1 MSEKRRGAIMPRNPR
16 QLSRTGV
23 YHIIVRGI
31 NRQTIF
37 FEDDDYQRYI
47 ETIGRFVA
55 DGDAIVLGYCLMSN
69 HVHLLI
75 QENNA
80 TISKIMK
87 KIGSSYAY
95 WYNCKYERSGHVFQD
110 RFKSENVEDDSY
122 LITVIRYIHQNPV
135 KAGNVTKAEAYT
147 WSSCRV
153 YYGEKEYPPG
163 LTQTSLILGMF
174 AETTSQAIEGFRNY
188 NDEKTEDKC
197 LEDNSAKY
205 LPDSEAIKIMTNL
218 NNNQSISTLSAMPK
232 VERDLLL
239 QKFKET
245 EGLSLRQIARITG
258 LGYQIVNR
266 A

>member
-1 MSEKRRGAIMPRNPR
+1 MPRNAR
-16 QLSRTGV
+16 QLSKTGI

-37 FEDDDYQRYI
+37 FEDDDYQRYV

-55 DGDAIVLGYCLMSN
+55 DGDAILLGYCLMSN

-75 QENNA
+75 QENNTA
-80 TISKIMK
+80 ISKIMK
-87 KIGSSYAY
+87 KIGTSYAY
-95 WYNCKYERSGHVFQD
+95 WYNWKYERSGHVFQD

-122 LITVIRYIHQNPV
+122 LLTVIRYIHRNPV
-135 KAGNVTKAEAYT
+135 KAGIVTNAEEYT

-153 YYGEKEYPPG
+153 YYGYKEYPPG

-174 AETTSQAIEGFRNY
+174 AETTRQAIEGFRHYINEI
-188 NDEKTEDKC
+188 NEDKC

-205 LPDSEAIKIMTNL
+205 LPDSEAIKVMIKL
-218 NNNQSISTLSAMPK
+218 NNNESISKLSNMPK
-232 VERDLLL
+232 VERDQLL
-239 QKFKET
+239 QRFKEN

-258 LGYQIVNR
+258 LGYQTVNR

>member
-1 MSEKRRGAIMPRNPR
+1 MPRNAR
-16 QLSRTGV
+16 QISGTGI

-37 FEDDDYQRYI
+37 FEDDDYQKYI
-47 ETIGRFVA
+47 DTIRRFIA
-55 DGDAIVLGYCLMSN
+55 NGDANVLGYCLMSN
-69 HVHLLI
+69 HLHLLI
-75 QENNA
+75 QDNNIA
-80 TISKIMK
+80 ISKIMK
-87 KIGSSYAY
+87 QIGTSYAY

-110 RFKSENVEDDSY
+110 RFKSENIEDDSY

-135 KAGNVTKAEAYT
+135 KAGIVTKAENYI

-174 AETTSQAIEGFRNY
+174 GETTSQSIECFKVY
-188 NDEKTEDKC
+188 NDEKNDDHC
-197 LEDNSAKY
+197 LEDDCTKN

-218 NNNQSISTLSAMPK
+218 NNNQAISTLTNMPK
-232 VERDLLL
+232 AERDLLL
-239 QKFKET
+239 QRFKET
-245 EGLSLRQIARITG
+245 EGLSLRQIARLTG
-258 LGYQIVNR
+258 LGYQTVNR

>member
-1 MSEKRRGAIMPRNPR
+1 MPRNAR
-16 QLSRTGV
+16 QLSRTGI

-47 ETIGRFVA
+47 DTIGRFVA

-75 QENNA
+75 QEKNTA
-80 TISKIMK
+80 ISKIMK
-87 KIGSSYAY
+87 RIGTSYAY
-95 WYNCKYERSGHVFQD
+95 RYNWKYERSGHVFQD
-110 RFKSENVEDDSY
+110 RFKSENVEDDDY
-122 LITVIRYIHQNPV
+122 LLTVIRYIHQNPV
-135 KAGNVTKAEAYT
+135 KAGIVTKAKNYT

-163 LTQTSLILGMF
+163 LTQTSLILDMF
-174 AETTSQAIEGFRNY
+174 AETTSQAIEGFRYY
-188 NDEKTEDKC
+188 NDEKNEDNC

-205 LPDSEAIKIMTNL
+205 LPDSEAINIMTKL
-218 NNNQSISTLSAMPK
+218 NNNQVISTLSNMPK

-239 QKFKET
+239 QRFKET
-245 EGLSLRQIARITG
+245 KGLSLRQIARLTG
-258 LGYQIVNR
+258 LGYQTVNR

>member
-1 MSEKRRGAIMPRNPR
+1 MPRNAR
-16 QLSRTGV
+16 QFSGTGI

-37 FEDDDYQRYI
+37 FEYDDYQRYI

-75 QENNA
+75 QENNTA
-80 TISKIMK
+80 ISKIMK
-87 KIGSSYAY
+87 RIGTSYAY
-95 WYNCKYERSGHVFQD
+95 WYNRKYERSGHVFQD

-122 LITVIRYIHQNPV
+122 LLTVIRYIHQNPV
-135 KAGNVTKAEAYT
+135 KAGIVKQAENYK
-147 WSSCRV
+147 WSSCRI

-163 LTQTSLILGMF
+163 LTQTALILGMF
-174 AETTSQAIEGFRNY
+174 AETTSQAIEGFRYY
-188 NDEKTEDKC
+188 NDENNEDQC
-197 LEDNSAKY
+197 LDDNAKHW
-205 LPDSEAIKIMTNL
+205 PDSEAMKIMTNL
-218 NNNQSISTLSAMPK
+218 NNNQPISTLSNMPK
-232 VERDLLL
+232 VERDLILK
-239 QKFKET
+239 KFKET

-258 LGYQIVNR
+258 LGYQTVNR